1 MKRFRKSII
10 LPLLL
15 GVMGLGF
22 YIYYGVSYRAWTDNL
37 PNIIIFFFIIIALAW
52 ALRKKEKYEE
62 ERKNKK

>member
-1 MKRFRKSII
+1 MRHFRKSII

-15 GVMGLGF
+15 GIMGLGF

-37 PNIIIFFFIIIALAW
+37 QNIIIFFFIIIALAW